1 MPYSAY
7 PTLAILLRFIAFRF
21 SIIRPYGVFFF
32 FAVIRRNS
40 VSSLSFRFPGQI
52 DVQCVPSFI
61 N

>member
-21 SIIRPYGVFFF
+21 SIIRPYGVVF

-40 VSSLSFRFPGQI
+40 VSSLSFHFPGQI